1 MPKLSAQQINAM
13 PLDKLRATTSRLE
26 WSRCQAWKKYYA
38 AQKTIL
44 QLEAQLAK
52 YKEGSTDEEVVS
64 STDDDEGSIENSDDE
79 DDEPLINLLPKNN
92 VPPPTHNQ
100 VLDKNGKPKKWC
112 ELCEKHISRDNF
124 ATHVKTTKKHQTN

>member
-1 MPKLSAQQINAM
+1 MPKLSAQQINTM
-13 PLDKLRATTSRLE
+13 SLDKLRTTASKLE

-52 YKEGSTDEEVVS
+52 YNGSTDEEVVS
-64 STDDDEGSIENSDDE
+64 STDEDEDEGSIDE
-79 DDEPLINLLPKNN
+79 DDEPLINLLPANN

-112 ELCEKHISRDNF
+112 EVCEKHISRDNF